1 MTDAIA
7 KYLVW
12 LFMSVMLVCLI
23 GAIPMA
29 LYTGNKL
36 YYLGLLAM
44 IFFAT

>member
-1 MTDAIA
+1 MIDTIA

-12 LFMSVMLVCLI
+12 LFMSIMLVFLL

-44 IFFAT
+44 IFFAS